1 MRDADTVA
9 LTHRAWTQP
18 RLLRRH
24 QSTYDVVLTGRGP
37 AAARVATSNACLYE
51 ESRARE
57 RWQRASSEVSTALL
71 SGDQPEQVLALVTR
85 RARELTGARVA
96 VVALL
101 QPGGELLVEAEDGAG
116 GVSLRGRRFEVAG
129 ELGGVLLHGSVL
141 ELVSDELAEPG
152 QADLKADPGD
162 RNGSAVALGEPGSAR
177 GVLAVL
183 GLAPPPAATQLSQ
196 LEDFARQAAVGLEL
210 AQRRRDAADLA
221 VHNDRDR
228 IARDL
233 HDLVIQRLFATG
245 MSLQSVIRLVGER
258 PEEAV
263 ARVHRAVDELD
274 TTIRELRS
282 TIYGLQ
288 APVDEPPSLRSLLLQ
303 ETDAVTAQL
312 GFAPSLRLSG
322 LLDTA
327 VPAVAA
333 EHLLAAVRE
342 ALSNAARHAQA
353 SRVDVVVSVRDGSL
367 VLQVDDDGVGI
378 AVGGRRS
385 GLVNL
390 CSRADELGG
399 ELVVTSA
406 PQAGTSCL
414 WRVPLP
420 EG

>member
-1 MRDADTVA
+1 MSDADTAA

-24 QSTYDVVLTGRGP
+24 LATYDVLLSERGP

-57 RWQRASSEVSTALL
+57 RWQRACSEVSTALL

-85 RARELTGARVA
+85 RARALTGARLA
-96 VVALL
+96 VIALL
-101 QPGGELLVEAEDGAG
+101 QPGGELLVEAQDGAG
-116 GVSLRGRRFEVAG
+116 GATLRGRRLKVDG

-141 ELVSDELAEPG
+141 GLVSDELAEPG
-152 QADLKADPGD
+152 RAGLDADPGD
-162 RNGSAVALGEPGSAR
+162 RNGSAVALGEPGSAC

-183 GLAPPPAATQLSQ
+183 GLAPSPAAAQLGQ

-210 AQRRRDAADLA
+210 AQRRRDAAYLA

-245 MSLQSVIRLVGER
+245 MSLQSVIRLVDER

-288 APVDEPPSLRSLLLQ
+288 APVDEPPSLRSLLL
-303 ETDAVTAQL
+303 EADAATAQL

-327 VPAVAA
+327 VPPETA
-333 EHLLAAVRE
+333 EHLIAAVRE

-378 AVGGRRS
+378 AIGGRRS

-390 CSRADELGG
+390 SSRADELGG

-406 PQAGTSCL
+406 PQAGTSYI
-414 WRVPLP
+414 WQVPLP
-420 EG
+420 GG